1 MARPRPFRFGVIH
14 EQVQSAAVAWA
25 EHVRRVEAL
34 GFSTF
39 LVRDHFVP
47 DFFGDQPAPLVS
59 LASAAA
65 LTTRLRVG
73 TMVLAVDYRHPVMLA
88 KEAATL
94 DVVSGGRLELGLGA
108 GWLRRE
114 YETAGLIFDS
124 AGTRIER
131 LEETIRIVDGL
142 FGAGPISFSGK
153 HYTVTD
159 LDGHPKPV
167 QRPRPPI
174 LIGGGRR
181 RVLNLA
187 GRTAD
192 IVGILTTSV
201 ATGTVV
207 DEAAERLAGSV
218 SQKLAWVRE
227 GAGPRYDHIEL
238 SLIPTLVF
246 EEDQEAAASRL
257 ITDRGWT
264 GVSVADVLAMPSVFI
279 GSVDR
284 IADQMEERRA
294 LYGLSYYVVSDRQL
308 DRVAPLVSRLTG
320 R

>member
-14 EQVQSAAVAWA
+14 EQVQSAAAWA
-25 EHVRRVEAL
+25 DHVRRVEGL

-47 DFFGDQPAPLVS
+47 DFFGHQPAPLVS

-94 DVVSGGRLELGLGA
+94 DVVSDGRLELGLGA

-114 YETAGLIFDS
+114 YETAGLTFDS
-124 AGTRIER
+124 AGTRIDR

-181 RVLNLA
+181 RILNLA

-227 GAGPRYDHIEL
+227 GAGPRYDDIEL

-246 EEDQEAAASRL
+246 EEDREAAASRL
-257 ITDRGWT
+257 IAGRGWT

-279 GSVDR
+279 GSVGA

-294 LYGLSYYVVSDRQL
+294 LYGFSYYVVSDRVL
-308 DRVAPLVSRLTG
+308 DRTAPLVARLASR
-320 R
+320 

>member
-1 MARPRPFRFGVIH
+1 MGGLRPFRFGAIH
-14 EQVQSAAVAWA
+14 EVPQPAGAWA
-25 EHVRRVEAL
+25 GHVRRIEDL

-39 LVRDHFVP
+39 LIRDHFVP
-47 DFFGDQPAPLVS
+47 DFFGDQPAPLVA

-94 DVVSGGRLELGLGA
+94 DVVSDGRLELGLGA

-114 YETAGLIFDS
+114 YEIAGLSFDS

-131 LEETIRIVDGL
+131 LEETIRILDGL

-167 QRPRPPI
+167 QRPRLPI

-187 GRTAD
+187 GRLAD

-207 DEAAERLAGSV
+207 DEAAERLASSV
-218 SQKLAWVRE
+218 AQKLAWVQE
-227 GAGPRYDHIEL
+227 GAGARFADIEL

-246 EEDQEAAASRL
+246 EDDREAAASHL
-257 ITDRGWT
+257 IAARRWS

-279 GSVDR
+279 GSIGEV
-284 IADQMEERRA
+284 ADQMEERRA
-294 LYGLSYYVVSDRQL
+294 LYGFSYYVVSDRQL
-308 DRVAPLVSRLTG
+308 DHTAPLVARLTS